1 MKRGI
6 EIKGLMTAQ
15 LSLALVC
22 GSLWCALA
30 SAETSPLVVV
40 YPEVRQPFAQVYQT
54 IADGAEKG
62 YGSAVHRLELANGLN
77 SIDLIGSYE
86 NEIVIALG
94 GRPVKQLLGKQLDH
108 PLIVGA
114 ISVSIDGVL
123 GLTMVPDPEAIVQ
136 RLQVL
141 VPSVKNIYVV
151 DRPKGN
157 VMNVATAKVAL
168 EELGLNLVIKQA
180 ADIRD
185 AAIVY
190 RELVEHLDADDSV
203 WILPGDRFVN
213 NALLSMLLEASWK
226 SDFVVFS
233 SNPTHVKR
241 GALFSVYP
249 DNFKMGVRL
258 GEIALGRAQGNEQA
272 PAMEPL
278 TNVFVTVNERTSNHL
293 GITLTDDKMDYI
305 DLVLPAR

>member
-1 MKRGI
+1 MKGGI
-6 EIKGLMTAQ
+6 EIKGLMTTQ
-15 LSLALVC
+15 LSIVLVC
-22 GSLWCALA
+22 ASLWCALT
-30 SAETSPLVVV
+30 SAETPPLVVV
-40 YPEVRQPFAQVYQT
+40 YPEVRQPFAQVYQA
-54 IADGAEKG
+54 IADGAEQG
-62 YGSAVHRLELANGLN
+62 YGSPVHRLELANGRN
-77 SIDLIGSYE
+77 SVDLIDRYE

-94 GRPVKQLLGKQLDH
+94 RRPVKQLLGKQLNH

-151 DRPKGN
+151 DHLKGN
-157 VMNVATAKVAL
+157 VINVAAAKVTL
-168 EELGLNLVIKQA
+168 EALGLNVVIKQA

-185 AAIVY
+185 AANVY
-190 RELVEHLDADDSV
+190 RELAEHLDAEDSV

-233 SNPTHVKR
+233 SNPT
-241 GALFSVYP
+241 
-249 DNFKMGVRL
+249 M
-258 GEIALGRAQGNEQA
+258 
-272 PAMEPL
+272 
-278 TNVFVTVNERTSNHL
+278 
-293 GITLTDDKMDYI
+293 
-305 DLVLPAR
+305 